1 MGPGPRQARGRD
13 WGRLLRG
20 GGQGGLRGFEGG
32 VGVGRGRRER
42 PRGEGSVRRSASE
55 TQGGAAFGGRG
66 VACPWCVDCVTLKA
80 LRTSGRGTLDVILR
94 AVGSHRGCRST
105 GRTRPLGRADPGRAE
120 SGGGA
125 GRRTAGDPQGERPR
139 GDGSGFFSTRLTA
152 RLPAELFSSVSCL
165 SLAALVGRTSTAPRA
180 LPTPPGNHSA
190 RPVPGAV
197 TRFPQAP
204 FHGWGRGGLPLA
216 LTPGSPGPEA
226 AEPLRPQ
233 RGPRRLQGA
242 HWGLFGET
250 SPWVGVEAPRFIWSQ
265 GWGQSCFLG
274 RL

>member
-1 MGPGPRQARGRD
+1 MGEGEGKGPEARGAS
-13 WGRLLRG
+13 GAQPLRHKVE
-20 GGQGGLRGFEGG
+20 LR
-32 VGVGRGRRER
+32 
-42 PRGEGSVRRSASE
+42 S
-55 TQGGAAFGGRG
+55 GGRG

-80 LRTSGRGTLDVILR
+80 LRTSGRGTLDVIPR
-94 AVGSHRGCRST
+94 AVGSHRGCWST

-180 LPTPPGNHSA
+180 LPTPPGNHNA

-242 HWGLFGET
+242 HWGLFGEA
-250 SPWVGVEAPRFIWSQ
+250 SPCWAGVEAPRFIWSQ